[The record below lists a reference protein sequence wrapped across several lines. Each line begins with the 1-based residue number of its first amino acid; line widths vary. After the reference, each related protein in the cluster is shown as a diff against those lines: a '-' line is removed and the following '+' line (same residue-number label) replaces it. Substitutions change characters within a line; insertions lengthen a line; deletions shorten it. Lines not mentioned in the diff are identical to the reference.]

1 MTQEDTM
8 EKKSQE
14 TQVDISGISG
24 ISVEGDTRDIGAS
37 FIAKEKE
44 HEYLSL
50 IALYAEE
57 ESMNRDIKYVYILI
71 PYSSFP
77 SSATIISITI

>member
-14 TQVDISGISG
+14 TQVDISD
-24 ISVEGDTRDIGAS
+24 ISVEADTRDIGAS